1 MNTDVLSDLCVV
13 EREAV
18 RIVWSCDS
26 QGNLDV
32 MFKYQRAFQRIR
44 NRKAV
49 MDKNPNTSR
58 PSRLFEE
65 EEEEANDPSP
75 VDFDDLVYL
84 DPREKRAVLRD
95 HYSAAVQFAPN
106 KLDVILVCL
115 MTFCECR
122 IGLVVN

>member
-1 MNTDVLSDLCVV
+1 M
-13 EREAV
+13 
-18 RIVWSCDS
+18 
-26 QGNLDV
+26 

>member
-1 MNTDVLSDLCVV
+1 M
-13 EREAV
+13 
-18 RIVWSCDS
+18 
-26 QGNLDV
+26 

-49 MDKNPNTSR
+49 MDKNPSTSR

-65 EEEEANDPSP
+65 EEEEAKDPSP